1 MRHFKQTYQQ
11 VIALFLLLIVVLSSM
26 SFTIDGHYCNGELQN
41 ISILG
46 KAPECQMANQE
57 ITKEVYCPVHKKM
70 MTMPT
75 SDEDINDCC
84 ENKTVFVDAEDDLKD
99 QSLNYVKIQ
108 QLQQFSI
115 AYILVFHS
123 EIITDRQSIQE
134 YSYQSPF
141 IVRDIYAL
149 SEVFLL

>member
-84 ENKTVFVDAEDDLKD
+84 ENKTIFVDAEDDLKE
-99 QSLNYVKIQ
+99 QPINHVEVE
-108 QLQQFSI
+108 QLQNFVIAFVSVFYTKISI
-115 AYILVFHS
+115 
-123 EIITDRQSIQE
+123 DQQSIQKF
-134 YSYQSPF
+134 SYQSPF
-141 IVRDIYAL
+141 IIRNIYAL

>member
-1 MRHFKQTYQQ
+1 MPQFKKTYQHA
-11 VIALFLLLIVVLSSM
+11 IALFLLSIVLLSSM
-26 SFTIDGHYCNGELQN
+26 SFTIDGHYCDGELQN
-41 ISILG
+41 LSVLG
-46 KAPECQMANQE
+46 KAEVCPMAKQQSD
-57 ITKEVYCPVHKKM
+57 KEVYCPVHKKM